1 MYTIIKEGKYLYK
14 TYRGDYIFADVTNV
28 LFDTEEQATN
38 WLHFNSDKFDSEG
51 AHVEMTLKMV

>member
-14 TYRGDYIFADVTNV
+14 TYRGDYIFTDVTNV

-38 WLHFNSDKFDSEG
+38 WLHFNSDRFDSEG
-51 AHVEMTLKMV
+51 AHVEMTLKIV